1 MGIVNSG
8 VYPLLG
14 YREARR
20 GLDISECRVRP
31 VRSVW
36 GGFPGTMAAV
46 SRGAFPRQAHT
57 TPLRRGL
64 STRNPQAHQQTTRR
78 HTLMGAL
85 SW

>member
-8 VYPLLG
+8 AYPLLS

-20 GLDISECRVRP
+20 GLDTLECLARP

-36 GGFPGTMAAV
+36 GGFPGTMADV
-46 SRGAFPRQAHT
+46 SSGAFPRQAHT

-64 STRNPQAHQQTTRR
+64 SPRNPQGHQQTTRR
-78 HTLMGAL
+78 HALMGAL

>member
-46 SRGAFPRQAHT
+46 SGGAFPSQAHT

-64 STRNPQAHQQTTRR
+64 STRNPQAPQQTTGRP
-78 HTLMGAL
+78 TLMGAL